1 MLLYQGKMNMY
12 FFTTYCLIKLVMS
25 IKRLTDVAFQAR
37 SNVLKQFQ
45 SIRRYQGYTTESV
58 V

>member
-1 MLLYQGKMNMY
+1 MNMY
-12 FFTTYCLIKLVMS
+12 FFTTYCVIKLVMS